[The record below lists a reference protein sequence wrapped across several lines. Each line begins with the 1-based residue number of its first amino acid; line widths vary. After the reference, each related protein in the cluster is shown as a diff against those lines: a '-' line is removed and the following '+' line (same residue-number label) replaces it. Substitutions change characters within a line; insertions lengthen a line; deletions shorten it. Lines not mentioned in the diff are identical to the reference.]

1 MLAEKKIYYVNF
13 KKLVLNLGKPCKCQ
27 EDAVCICD
35 SMKTKKNC
43 ICQFILNEEEFLDN
57 KSILKENMTI
67 MPSANK
73 ISKEITKDIV
83 VEYFRDEYGALEVEE
98 NDK

>member
-57 KSILKENMTI
+57 KSILKEKFYI
-67 MPSANK
+67 K
-73 ISKEITKDIV
+73 I
-83 VEYFRDEYGALEVEE
+83 DEAELKKVLDYYSE
-98 NDK
+98 